1 MFFRLVLNLRPVF
14 KRGWSYS
21 ISIGTHRYLEFLMSD
36 WPLST
41 QPRLVFAL
49 PCYALGA
56 FIAFIPKKLNAL
68 NKNTFSKPL
77 WSTRFFFFSKF
88 NAAVRYSA
96 HYYLTMAA
104 ASPSGYGGYG
114 VALFPLQQSAVPDH
128 AKPSVFCLDCG
139 CMEIPATS
147 LVATLQAF
155 SVWWLNIFIVATV
168 VILTHGQT
176 KEKY

>member
-1 MFFRLVLNLRPVF
+1 MH
-14 KRGWSYS
+14 SS
-21 ISIGTHRYLEFLMSD
+21 
-36 WPLST
+36 
-41 QPRLVFAL
+41 Q
-49 PCYALGA
+49 
-56 FIAFIPKKLNAL
+56 KKKKKTLNAL
-68 NKNTFSKPL
+68 NTNTFSKPL

-104 ASPSGYGGYG
+104 ASPSGYGGYC

-128 AKPSVFCLDCG
+128 AKPSVCCLDCG

-155 SVWWLNIFIVATV
+155 SVWWLNIFYCYSCYPYAWTNWRN
-168 VILTHGQT
+168 ILN
-176 KEKY
+176 KILEKQKKKTQKIAKNV